1 MFPLRTPAAPA
12 SRQPASAPLEP
23 APPIPQQQA
32 DVMRRTRGTDA
43 DAFLQREARRE
54 SVQAILLTQGYVVIN
69 NRAMVM
75 RDNRLVPM
83 PAPTSAGAAATQA
96 REPERVTALTFSD
109 RVIELI
115 RSASGPSQTASGAL
129 RLASYLW
136 TNPPPTSS
144 PPSPSERELQE
155 TRRAFSWEA
164 LVLPIPGSIEPDDAS
179 PRNSNGD
186 SASPQTTD
194 TDDASPR
201 DRNGDRGS
209 SQG

>member
-1 MFPLRTPAAPA
+1 MHSRRITAPA
-12 SRQPASAPLEP
+12 SHQPASAPSEP
-23 APPIPQQQA
+23 APIPQQG
-32 DVMRRTRGTDA
+32 DGSRRPVMRRTRGTDA
-43 DAFLQREARRE
+43 DAFLQRQARSQ
-54 SVQAILLTQGYVVIN
+54 SVQEILLTQGYVLIN

-83 PAPTSAGAAATQA
+83 PAGAAPTQA

-144 PPSPSERELQE
+144 PPSRLERESQE
-155 TRRAFSWEA
+155 TLRAFSWEA
-164 LVLPIPGSIEPDDAS
+164 LVLPIPGSIEPDGAS
-179 PRNSNGD
+179 PQNSSGD